1 MKILISILITVAIVG
16 YFFYK
21 EMIND
26 YNKDLEELKKDLE
39 DGDDI

>member
-1 MKILISILITVAIVG
+1 METAVGILVTVILVG

-26 YNKDLEELKKDLE
+26 YRKDLEELKKDLE
-39 DGDDI
+39 NDNDI